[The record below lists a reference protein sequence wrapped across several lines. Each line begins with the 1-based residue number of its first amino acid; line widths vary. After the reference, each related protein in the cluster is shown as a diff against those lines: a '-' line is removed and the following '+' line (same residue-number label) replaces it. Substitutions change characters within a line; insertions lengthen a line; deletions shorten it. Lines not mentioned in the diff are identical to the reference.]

1 MSTHW
6 TTYGGSGAPQYSN
19 NYNFETTA
27 MLNVVDAVNDG
38 QVIIIITK
46 SGNLLMSGLSF
57 ATTSWTATGK

>member
-19 NYNFETTA
+19 NYYFVTTA
-27 MLNVVDAVNDG
+27 MLNVVDAINDG
-38 QVIIIITK
+38 QVIIITK